1 MTKPS
6 GIEVVYKNDIQKHG
20 FVIDGIRCKEHARW

>member
-1 MTKPS
+1 
-6 GIEVVYKNDIQKHG
+6 VYKNDIQKHG